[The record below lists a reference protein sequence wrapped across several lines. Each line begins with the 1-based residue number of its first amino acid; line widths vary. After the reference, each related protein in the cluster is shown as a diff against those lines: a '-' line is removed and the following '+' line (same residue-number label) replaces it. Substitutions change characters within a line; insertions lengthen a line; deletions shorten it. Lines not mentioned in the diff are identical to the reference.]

1 MRCECFII
9 LKLIW
14 HRYLVF
20 SLNNRAYKIST
31 EISLRIIRIS
41 KRTSTKKTDD
51 QVQTNQR
58 DYISSK
64 LDQVL
69 NNHHLSRSSPIP
81 TEAFDYADLYKSQVQ
96 PGQLN
101 KMPRFSR
108 RELISSRAS
117 FRFAPI
123 VFVCILFHSLFV
135 ISSLAENSIKFD
147 CVRSPNQSFFKK
159 KNSRQQSY

>member
-69 NNHHLSRSSPIP
+69 NNHHLSRSSASGPGIILQRLHTSGRGSIIGCSANGWMMS
-81 TEAFDYADLYKSQVQ
+81 TETSGGFPL
-96 PGQLN
+96 QL
-101 KMPRFSR
+101 PRTAACSCTCAGFTAR
-108 RELISSRAS
+108 
-117 FRFAPI
+117 
-123 VFVCILFHSLFV
+123 VW
-135 ISSLAENSIKFD
+135 
-147 CVRSPNQSFFKK
+147 
-159 KNSRQQSY
+159 